1 MPALIKVA
9 NVCDV
14 PPGSST
20 LVEADGQFLALFN
33 VGGTFYAI
41 DDACPHQGASLSE
54 GEVHGCVVV
63 CPWHGWEFDVTNGKL
78 VAPPGVLKAVTYPV
92 VVEGDAVMVEV

>member
-1 MPALIKVA
+1 MPTLIKVA
-9 NVCDV
+9 DVSSV

-33 VGGTFYAI
+33 VDGTFYAI

-54 GEVHGCVVV
+54 GEIRGCVVV
-63 CPWHGWEFDVTNGKL
+63 CPWHGWEYDVTDGKQMT
-78 VAPPGVLKAVTYPV
+78 PPGALHATTYRV
-92 VVEGDAVMVEV
+92 VVEGDDVLIEV

>member
-1 MPALIKVA
+1 MPTLIKVA
-9 NVCDV
+9 DVSSV

-33 VGGTFYAI
+33 VDGTFFAI

-54 GEVHGCVVV
+54 GEVRGCIVV
-63 CPWHGWEFDVTNGKL
+63 CPWHGWEYDVTDGKL
-78 VAPPGVLKAVTYPV
+78 VTPPGSLNATTYRV
-92 VVEGDAVMVEV
+92 VVDGDDVLVEV